1 MNTIKQLL
9 RDRNSILTMALALG
23 LVWGDGAQ
31 KTEQLMLPALALV
44 MTIAVMGIT
53 GNVFRSFKLFAV
65 HGITGIFMSYA
76 IHGVFLIGLSW
87 LFIHDVSLRNGFIIL
102 AAVPPAVAVL
112 PFSVFLKG
120 DDTVSL
126 FGTIGA
132 YLGAFVITPLIAL
145 IFFGSGFISPVK
157 LLTLILELIILPVIL
172 SRFLIWTRLARTI
185 EPVKGILTNWSFFL
199 VTYTIVGLNQQV
211 FLSQPL
217 SILPVAFVAAAGFF
231 LLGWLIERAGVILGF
246 EKNVVVSLVL
256 LGTLKN
262 YGLSGG
268 LALSFFDQKTAIP
281 SSVSVV
287 LMVIYIIWLE
297 YRKRRYEKNLQ
308 ALRQ

>member
-1 MNTIKQLL
+1 
-9 RDRNSILTMALALG
+9 MALALG

-65 HGITGIFMSYA
+65 QGMTGIFMSYA

-87 LFIHDVSLRNGFIIL
+87 LIIQDVSLRNGFIII
-102 AAVPPAVAVL
+102 AAVPPAVAVI
-112 PFSVFLKG
+112 PFSIFLKG
-120 DDTVSL
+120 DDTFSL
-126 FGTIGA
+126 FGTVGA

-172 SRFLIWTRLARTI
+172 SRVLIWTRLARTL

-199 VTYTIVGLNQQV
+199 VTYTIVGLNQKV
-211 FLSQPL
+211 FLSEPL

-231 LLGWLIERAGVILGF
+231 LLGWLIERAGIILGF

-268 LALSFFDQKTAIP
+268 LALSFFDEKTAIP

-287 LMVIYIIWLE
+287 LMIIYIIWLE
-297 YRKRRYEKNLQ
+297 YRKKRYEKNLQ
-308 ALRQ
+308 AWRQ